1 MTTMDM
7 SQYLDVFLEESREH
21 LTNLNRCLLELE
33 QQPQNGAALNEIFRA
48 AHTLK
53 GMSSTMGFEDLADL
67 THHMEDVLSNVKE
80 AVLEVNG
87 QVIDVLFQCFDRIQV
102 MVESI
107 AAGSSGDMNNME
119 LVEILNNIK
128 NGNIEAA
135 AMAEQTICSRPKAA
149 SAEQP
154 EDPPAALM
162 DFNDYDLAILDE
174 AASRGYRVMFLQV
187 RVAEGCVMKSVRS
200 FMVFKALEAE
210 GDITKSVPP
219 VQDLEEGKFDS
230 GFSIVFVTQ
239 LDVEE
244 VKKRLDSISE
254 ISLTGIRELNPDSLQ
269 AGPAEV
275 QAENEENKPH
285 EAQSNQPVVDDG
297 HKIQKFKQK
306 VRVDIEKLDQ
316 MMNLVGELVMHKG
329 RLEQIGTISKNS
341 DLQETVEQV
350 DRITTELQSVV
361 MKVRM
366 VPIEQVFNRFPRMVR
381 DLAKDLNKEINF
393 IVEGQET
400 ELDRTVIDEIGDPLV
415 HLLRNAID
423 HGVEAPQERIK
434 AGKPARGTVKLRA
447 RHEGNNVYIE
457 VDDDGK
463 GIDVERVLQKAV
475 DKGLITA
482 REAEQMNPEEAFRL
496 VFTPGFSTA
505 AEVTDVSGRG
515 VGLDVV
521 KAKMEGIGGEISI
534 ASKSGAGTRFIIKLP
549 LTLAIIQALT
559 VSVGDEI
566 YAIPLSNV
574 DETTM
579 IFDRDI
585 KMVQNQQVIVIRGKV
600 MPLYRLRSLLDIPGE
615 QTENEPAYVVVV
627 RQGERQIGLVVDTLI
642 GQHEIVIKSLGKLL
656 AGIPGLAG
664 AIVAGDGNVHL
675 ILDIASL
682 F

>member
-21 LTNLNRCLLELE
+21 LANLNQCLLQLE

-67 THHMEDVLSNVKE
+67 THHMEDVLSNVKD
-80 AVLEVNG
+80 ASLDING
-87 QVIDVLFQCFDRIQV
+87 QVIDILFQCFDRIQT
-102 MVESI
+102 MVEDI
-107 AAGSSGDMNNME
+107 AGGQSGDMDNMD
-119 LVEILNNIK
+119 LVEILENIK
-128 NGNIEAA
+128 KGDLEAA
-135 AMAEQTICSRPKAA
+135 ALAEQIICSRPKAA
-149 SAEQP
+149 SVEQP
-154 EDPPAALM
+154 EDTAAALM
-162 DFNDYDLAILDE
+162 AFNDYDLAILDE
-174 AASRGYRVMFLQV
+174 ASNRGYRVMLLKVQV
-187 RVAEGCVMKSVRS
+187 DEGCVMKAVRS

-219 VQDLEEGKFDS
+219 VQDLEEGKFDT
-230 GFSIVFVTQ
+230 GFSIIFVTQ
-239 LDVEE
+239 LGIEE
-244 VKKRLDSISE
+244 VKKRLASISE
-254 ISLTGIRELNPDSLQ
+254 ISLTDIMEINLDSLQ
-269 AGPAEV
+269 TGPV
-275 QAENEENKPH
+275 KMPTGNEDNAAHTP
-285 EAQSNQPVVDDG
+285 QNDQPAADDG
-297 HKIQKFKQK
+297 HRIQRFKQK
-306 VRVDIEKLDQ
+306 VRVDIEKLDE

-329 RLEQIGTISKNS
+329 RLEQIGTSSKNN

-393 IVEGQET
+393 IMEGQET

-423 HGVEAPQERIK
+423 HGMEAPQERIK

-463 GIDVERVLQKAV
+463 GIDVEQVLQKAV
-475 DKGLITA
+475 DKGLLTN
-482 REAEQMNPEEAFRL
+482 REAEVMNPEEAFRL
-496 VFTPGFSTA
+496 LFMPGFSTA

-534 ASKSGAGTRFIIKLP
+534 SSKLGVGTRFVIKLP

-559 VSVGDEI
+559 VSIGDEI

-579 IFDRDI
+579 ISDKDI
-585 KMVQNQQVIVIRGKV
+585 KMVQNQPVIVIRGKV
-600 MPLYRLRSLLDIPGE
+600 MPLYRLRSLLDLPGE
-615 QTENEPAYVVVV
+615 QAENETAYVVVV
-627 RQGERQIGLVVDTLI
+627 RHGERQIGLVVDTLI